1 MTEGSR
7 FLEELILDD
16 DPRTLDIQTWGGTNT
31 TARALK
37 SIQERY
43 EGTAEWPP
51 YIPKRWTRIMSSI

>member
-16 DPRTLDIQTWGGTNT
+16 DPRTLYIQTWGGTNT

-43 EGTAEWPP
+43 EGTAE
-51 YIPKRWTRIMSSI
+51 